1 MAEHLAEQP
10 RPVVDAAA
18 DETKTSRVI
27 AAVGAILAALPASL
41 IAFGVIDWDGE
52 RVAQYTLMLGL
63 AIGLANVFAGQ
74 QTKVNAIRVEAQ
86 VTPVASPQLT
96 QVVPLAPDDV

>member
-1 MAEHLAEQP
+1 MAEQS

-27 AAVGAILAALPASL
+27 AAVGAILAAIPATL
-41 IAFGVIDWDGE
+41 IAFGAITWTAE
-52 RVAQYTLMLGL
+52 QVAQYTLMLGL

-74 QTKVNAIRVEAQ
+74 QTKTNAIRVEAQ
-86 VTPVASPQLT
+86 VTPIANPQLT
-96 QVVPLAPDDV
+96 QVVPLVADGEGDPA